1 MSKLIYFKAI
11 FDLLPEDISVQECD
25 ARNGDTCTIP
35 AGPAIPNSAHLFPE
49 HYYRCS
55 NQANNMQDQYQRR
68 TKKAWHVLYTSGN
81 YNVLVVYL
89 FIEKLF
95 PVYHV
100 CCKRYGCIFGIWECS
115 LY

>member
-1 MSKLIYFKAI
+1 
-11 FDLLPEDISVQECD
+11 
-25 ARNGDTCTIP
+25 
-35 AGPAIPNSAHLFPE
+35 
-49 HYYRCS
+49 
-55 NQANNMQDQYQRR
+55 MQDQYQRR

-100 CCKRYGCIFGIWECS
+100 CCKKIWLYFLEYGNAHCTENGEHDDDAHRCNNGSDGIFGKYGKEKADRRNG
-115 LY
+115 

>member
-1 MSKLIYFKAI
+1 M
-11 FDLLPEDISVQECD
+11 
-25 ARNGDTCTIP
+25 R
-35 AGPAIPNSAHLFPE
+35 
-49 HYYRCS
+49 
-55 NQANNMQDQYQRR
+55 DQYQRR

-100 CCKRYGCIFGIWECS
+100 CCKKIWLYFFGIWECS